1 MKMFMKVGCHVE
13 VIDLPGLMSGSNQPL
28 LLLVWASIVGAF
40 GSCIQ
45 DKQEG
50 ASPSGFSTVQKCLW
64 RSLVSPF
71 QRKLLFLAFGFFF
84 KAVVNPTPGGLARSS
99 GCCYPWMCIFF
110 FLISCRWCKIPPW
123 IIQGTVPIFWH
134 QSLRKHLMYLEKS
147 KETARFILHIYFS
160 WGPIFMC
167 WRLAVDSKEIP
178 FWLEPLS
185 FFFLWADGKKW
196 DTMVTCIHQVGRIL
210 SFFVRAVKM
219 TAVIQTQCHLNNCRS
234 WVGNRTVFQS

>member
-1 MKMFMKVGCHVE
+1 MKMFMKVGCHVK

-64 RSLVSPF
+64 RSLISPF
-71 QRKLLFLAFGFFF
+71 QRKLLFLALGFFF

-110 FLISCRWCKIPPW
+110 SFLYLADDVKSLPESFKEPFQYFGTRAYANISCILKK
-123 IIQGTVPIFWH
+123 QGDGPLLFA
-134 QSLRKHLMYLEKS
+134 HL
-147 KETARFILHIYFS
+147 F
-160 WGPIFMC
+160 FMGSNFYVLKASQ
-167 WRLAVDSKEIP
+167 W
-178 FWLEPLS
+178 
-185 FFFLWADGKKW
+185 
-196 DTMVTCIHQVGRIL
+196 
-210 SFFVRAVKM
+210 
-219 TAVIQTQCHLNNCRS
+219 TQ
-234 WVGNRTVFQS
+234 